1 MRNAQDIHL
10 QKKMY
15 IFCLFSFFFYRCPVG
30 CCIDENWMVRLQAET
45 NMTEVSNDKV
55 TWKEVP

>member
-1 MRNAQDIHL
+1 
-10 QKKMY
+10 
-15 IFCLFSFFFYRCPVG
+15 LFSFDRCAVG
-30 CCIDENWMVRLQAET
+30 YCIDENWMVRLEAET